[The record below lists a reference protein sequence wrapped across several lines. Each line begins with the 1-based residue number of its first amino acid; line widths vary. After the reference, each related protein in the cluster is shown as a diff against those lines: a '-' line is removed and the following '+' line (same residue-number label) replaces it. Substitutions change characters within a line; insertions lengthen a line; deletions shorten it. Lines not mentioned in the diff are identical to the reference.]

1 MPSTPS
7 KRTAAGRIAA
17 KATGRDVA
25 TGRVVTFTKTTP
37 AQLSL
42 FQTFLDDDSDP
53 YSNTIEFYDVVPKYF
68 ASKQRMA
75 TLRKDGMYLPTL
87 THDFRYN
94 DSWYTVEIT
103 PARLKDKCGA
113 EKEYYPTQR
122 EELVEEA
129 LKKIACDEINGV
141 FLNGEAGVQFTLWEL
156 REELRRQGHGM
167 SWPDLIDALQICR
180 KASISIVGKD
190 TPSEIYL
197 SSSIFPVL
205 SLVSRRDWEA
215 NPKQTRC
222 YVQFN
227 PLVTHSL
234 NKLTYRQFNYT
245 TFMGLTRQLSR
256 YLFKRLSHLYTNAA
270 WDCPYHILLSTLVRD
285 TQLINAKRVRD
296 QVRYV
301 DAVMAEFKE
310 KRILSSFEKE
320 VRTAERNTIIDVKY
334 TLYPDIGF
342 TGEIKKANR
351 RNQNILHLAVEHGVL
366 TQRQL
371 AERAVDSLRS

>member
-1 MPSTPS
+1 MPSITV
-7 KRTAAGRIAA
+7 KRTAT
-17 KATGRDVA
+17 KATGRDIG
-25 TGRVVTFTKTTP
+25 TGNVVTLTKTTP
-37 AQLSL
+37 TQLSL
-42 FQTFLDDDSDP
+42 FQTFLDDDCDP

-68 ASKQRMA
+68 ASKKRMA
-75 TLRKDGMYLPTL
+75 ELRKDGTFLPTL
-87 THDFRYN
+87 TRDFRYN
-94 DSWYTVEIT
+94 DAWYTVEIT
-103 PARLKDKCGA
+103 PARLKDKGGV

-129 LKKIACDEINGV
+129 LKKIACDELHGV

-156 REELRRQGHGM
+156 REELHRQGHGM

-180 KASISIVGKD
+180 KSSITITGKD
-190 TPSEIYL
+190 TPSELYL

-205 SLVSRRDWEA
+205 SLVSRRDWEE

-234 NKLTYRQFNYT
+234 NKLTYRQFNYI

-256 YLFKRLSHLYTNAA
+256 YLFKRLSHVYTNAA
-270 WDCPYHILLSTLVRD
+270 WDHPYHIRLSTLVRD

-310 KRILSSFEKE
+310 KRILSSFDKD
-320 VRTAERNTIIDVKY
+320 VRTAERNAIVDVKY
-334 TLYPDIGF
+334 TLYPDIVF

-351 RNQNILHLAVEHGVL
+351 RNQNILHLAIEHGVL

-371 AERAVDSLRS
+371 AERAVVTLKD